1 VKDLNHIR
9 QRSVGFRIYDLAAE
23 NNEWTRQATRT
34 LVLEALLIGV
44 SPLAAFALL
53 QSNTGRKSTEC
64 STICGILRPLGGR
77 ELTGGEILLENEL
90 GDPW

>member
-1 VKDLNHIR
+1 M
-9 QRSVGFRIYDLAAE
+9 DLAS
-23 NNEWTRQATRT
+23 RT
-34 LVLEALLIGV
+34 DAGAGS
-44 SPLAAFALL
+44 SPYRRESAGRAFALL
-53 QSNTGRKSTEC
+53 QSNTGRKSMEC